1 MILKCSVYFCRQTGE
16 EYSKTGCVW
25 LEQNQIAKAIVPTF
39 VTGAPRL
46 SSVPQMNLLNPTLFS
61 YILLEMSL
69 LYVYYL

>member
-1 MILKCSVYFCRQTGE
+1 LFNLRYFFLDGFQTGE

-46 SSVPQMNLLNPTLFS
+46 SSVPQMNQSAAKINGTFENHN
-61 YILLEMSL
+61 I
-69 LYVYYL
+69 YYF